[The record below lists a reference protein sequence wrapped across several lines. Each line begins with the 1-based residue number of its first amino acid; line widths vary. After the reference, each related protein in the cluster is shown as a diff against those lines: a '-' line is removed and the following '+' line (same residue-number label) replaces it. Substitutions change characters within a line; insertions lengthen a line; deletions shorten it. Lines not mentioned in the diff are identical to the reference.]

1 MGLVMSSLPAF
12 EPDPVGPEPDQRP
25 ELRALDSQPEFARES
40 WIVRRRSTLI
50 RVESIEAP
58 RTPRIVAAALFVLYL
73 LGAVLAGNELL
84 GWGESNAR
92 LTSFIT
98 EDVNNFMFVGAALL
112 TGWRAWRFVA
122 ERLAWACMAAALGL
136 YGLGDIVWSTWF
148 ADTDSPVTIADAL
161 YLAFTPLAFAAI
173 VLLVRSRISRFELDR
188 WIDGV
193 AAALLVSAPAVV
205 LILAP
210 TAQASHGSWLTK
222 AVSIAYPLVDIIL
235 LGAVVGV
242 FALAG
247 WSPGRAWVALAL
259 GLSCFVAADSFYSVE
274 NIRGDYHLGSGYE
287 VLWPLAGVL
296 LATAAWLRPVRH
308 DEVHTWGWRA
318 IALPMLCQ
326 VAPMVLMFLKHE
338 PASEQL
344 LMSAVLAIVL
354 VQLVV
359 SRPRRPATLE

>member
-1 MGLVMSSLPAF
+1 MPMLPAMSSLPAQDPPPLPSELTLI
-12 EPDPVGPEPDQRP
+12 EPQPDG
-25 ELRALDSQPEFARES
+25 
-40 WIVRRRSTLI
+40 WTVRRRSTLI
-50 RVESIEAP
+50 RVEAIDAP
-58 RTPRIVAAALFVLYL
+58 RTPRVVAVALALLYL
-73 LGAVLAGNELL
+73 LGILLAGNELL
-84 GWGESNAR
+84 GWGSSSAR
-92 LTSFIT
+92 LTRFIT
-98 EDVNNFMFVGAALL
+98 EDVNNVMFVGAALL
-112 TGWRAWRFVA
+112 TGWRAWRFTA
-122 ERLAWACMAAALGL
+122 ERRAWGCMAAALGL
-136 YGLGDIVWSTWF
+136 YGLGDIVWSTFF
-148 ADTDSPVTIADAL
+148 ADTSAPVTIADAL
-161 YLAFTPLAFAAI
+161 YLAFTPLAFLAI

-193 AAALLVSAPAVV
+193 AAALLVSAPLVV
-205 LILAP
+205 LILGP
-210 TAQASHGSWLTK
+210 IAQHSHGTWLTK
-222 AVSIAYPLVDIIL
+222 AVSIAYPVGDIVL

-259 GLSCFVAADSFYSVE
+259 GLACFVAADSFYSVQ

-326 VAPMVLMFLKHE
+326 VAPMVLMFLQHQ
-338 PASEQL
+338 PPSEQL

-359 SRPRRPATLE
+359 SRPRRPVELD